1 MSSQLY
7 RPLKLIKNWFFD
19 VFENSQLQVILWLHD
34 FFHEIQQSSW
44 CTISIWKNIHLILMA
59 PGKKALKVARSVN
72 FHKIFI
78 FQKSQNSCLK
88 EYNSICKNYGKQKF
102 LLLGPAPFL
111 EKLAL
116 KVCLTILV
124 YYALKRN
131 HVTKE

>member
-1 MSSQLY
+1 MVHYQYMKKYSPDLNGTWEKSPQSCKISKFSQ
-7 RPLKLIKNWFFD
+7 
-19 VFENSQLQVILWLHD
+19 
-34 FFHEIQQSSW
+34 
-44 CTISIWKNIHLILMA
+44 
-59 PGKKALKVARSVN
+59 N
-72 FHKIFI
+72 FHFS
-78 FQKSQNSCLK
+78 KSQNSCLK